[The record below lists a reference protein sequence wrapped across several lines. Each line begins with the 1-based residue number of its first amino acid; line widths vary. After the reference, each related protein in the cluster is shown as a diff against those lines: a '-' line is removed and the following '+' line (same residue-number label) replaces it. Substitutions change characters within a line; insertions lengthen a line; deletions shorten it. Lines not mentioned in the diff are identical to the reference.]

1 MPTLDTVAQRAGVSR
16 QTVSNA
22 LHHPERLR
30 PDTRERVLEV
40 VDELGYRPSAAARQL
55 VTKRS
60 MAVAVP
66 MHAAGPADTVA
77 GLLLDTFLH
86 ALAEA
91 GQTTGHRVLLYPSAA
106 DDQEVAAL
114 ENLLLGGAADA
125 VVLTATHRADGRV
138 GWLRQHA
145 AIFSSFGRPWGAPGV
160 DDPAGPQVHD
170 WVDVDGAHGCARAVE
185 HLVALGCRCVGF
197 LGWAPDGAGGDD
209 RRAGWRSAAGRLG
222 ALPPGPVIETTENVA
237 AAEAAVTA
245 ALARP
250 DAPDGLVCASDTVA
264 FGAWRATR
272 GELPLVGF
280 DATPVTAALGLASV
294 AQPVADA
301 ARTCLDLVRD
311 RLGGHDPPGRG
322 VLLAPTLRLP

>member
-30 PDTRERVLEV
+30 PDTRERVLTIV
-40 VDELGYRPSAAARQL
+40 NELGYRPSAAARQL
-55 VTKRS
+55 VTRRS

-66 MHAAGPADTVA
+66 MHASGPTDAVT
-77 GLLLDTFLH
+77 GMLLDTFLH

-91 GQTTGHRVLLYPSAA
+91 GQSTGHRVLLYPSSA
-106 DDQEVAAL
+106 DDQEIATL
-114 ENLLLGGAADA
+114 EDLLLGGTADA
-125 VVLTATHRADGRV
+125 VVLTATHRADQRV
-138 GWLRQHA
+138 DWLRQRSVT
-145 AIFSSFGRPWGAPGV
+145 FSSFGRPWGMAGVAAP
-160 DDPAGPQVHD
+160 DGPQVHD

-185 HLVALGCRCVGF
+185 HLVARGCRRVGF
-197 LGWAPDGAGGDD
+197 AGWPPDGGGGDD
-209 RRAGWRSAAGRLG
+209 RRSGWLTAAERLG
-222 ALPPGPVIETTENVA
+222 VVPDGPVVETVDNVATAEVAVA
-237 AAEAAVTA
+237 AAMS
-245 ALARP
+245 RP
-250 DAPDGLVCASDTVA
+250 DAPDGLVCVSDTVA
-264 FGAWRATR
+264 FGAWRATG
-272 GELPLVGF
+272 GEVPLVGF

-294 AQPVADA
+294 AQPVAEA